1 MKRLL
6 LLGGGHAHVQVL
18 RSMAR
23 EPMAGAMVQLVSP
36 YPKAVYSGM
45 VPGLAAGHYQAGD
58 CLIDLRALADAA
70 HVPFVQA
77 AATAIDAAGRQV
89 GLDGGDTL
97 GYDVLSVDTGSVMR
111 RDVIDGAREHAL
123 FVRPMEAFVRLLD
136 ELLALARTRALDVVL
151 VGGGAAALELA
162 MALQY
167 RFVHEQVGS
176 RVTLVA
182 GAGPLLAGYPLAVRR
197 RAALAL
203 RRRRITVLHENCVH
217 IDATHVQ
224 LANGARVPCDAGL
237 LAIGAHAPRW
247 LAGSGLALDARGF
260 IATRATLQSSSHAE
274 VFAVG
279 DVASRSDAPHPKS
292 GVYAVRAAAPLL
304 HNLRRFVGGGTLR
317 GYAPPQRTLN
327 LLSCG
332 GREAIA
338 SWGEVSASGRWC
350 WWWKD
355 RIDRAF
361 IERFRRPA

>member
-18 RSMAR
+18 QALAR
-23 EPMAGAMVQLVSP
+23 EPIAGAMVQLVSP

-70 HVPFVQA
+70 RVPFVQA
-77 AATAIDAAGRQV
+77 AATAIDAERRQV
-89 GLDGGDTL
+89 RLDGGGTL
-97 GYDVLSVDTGSVMR
+97 DYDVLSIDTGAVMR

-123 FVRPMEAFVRLLD
+123 FVRPMEAFLRLLD
-136 ELLALARTRALDVVL
+136 QLLVLARTRALEVVL

-167 RFVHEQVGS
+167 RFVREQVGS

-182 GAGPLLAGYPLAVRR
+182 GTGALLADYALAVQRLATRALQRR
-197 RAALAL
+197 H
-203 RRRRITVLHENCVH
+203 ITVLHENCVR
-217 IDATHVQ
+217 IDASHVH
-224 LANGARVPCDAGL
+224 LANGARVPCDAAL

-274 VFAVG
+274 VFAAG
-279 DVASRSDAPHPKS
+279 DVASRADAPHPKS
-292 GVYAVRAAAPLL
+292 GVHAVRAAAPLL

-317 GYAPPQRTLN
+317 GYLPPQRTLN

-332 GREAIA
+332 DRVAIA
-338 SWGEVSASGRWC
+338 SWGEASACARWC

-361 IERFRRPA
+361 IARFRRPA